1 MEVQQFMPAVL
12 ELSKKVKQAIN
23 AKQKTGFKTDT
34 KFHNNLVTEVDVMA
48 EKMLVEGLSEIF
60 PEAGFIAEEGT
71 GEKAEAWNW
80 IIDPIDGTTNFS
92 RGIPVFS
99 ISIALHHPELGVQLG
114 MIHDLGQDHQYWAVA
129 GKDGAFKDEESISC
143 TTTPKLANSLL
154 ATGFP
159 YDNFSVQTM
168 YINLLNNLF
177 GKCLGIR
184 RMGSAA
190 IDLAYVAEGKFDL
203 FFEYGLNPWDVAAGY
218 FIVEKAGGKVSGFNN
233 DPHSIFSAETLVSNG
248 YVHQEFQEKI
258 EQAKGL

>member
-129 GKDGAFKDEESISC
+129 GKYGAFKDEESIAC

-168 YINLLNNLF
+168 YINLLNNF
-177 GKCLGIR
+177 RCD
-184 RMGSAA
+184 
-190 IDLAYVAEGKFDL
+190 IDLNVLTIPIDDDNKGFIQTNQDL
-203 FFEYGLNPWDVAAGY
+203 LTQLFKASYLFTVDSQHPVSWFNPGSH
-218 FIVEKAGGKVSGFNN
+218 GST
-233 DPHSIFSAETLVSNG
+233 IFQHFCCNRRRVRLSKSNK
-248 YVHQEFQEKI
+248 QKR
-258 EQAKGL
+258 